1 MPEYGKEIETPNESV
16 VAAMLE
22 LESGVIG
29 TVHENHETMMY
40 DRADF
45 ALYGTK
51 GVLLL
56 GNPNC
61 FGEPVRLLQ
70 AYGNETPEPRLLAP
84 VGAYSDNARG
94 LGAAEM
100 AHAMA
105 LGQRNRAS
113 KELACHVLGIL
124 ESMEKS
130 SDTGAMVEV
139 TSTCERPALFTET
152 L

>member
-105 LGQRNRAS
+105 LGQRTGRAR
-113 KELACHVLGIL
+113 
-124 ESMEKS
+124 S
-130 SDTGAMVEV
+130 SPA
-139 TSTCERPALFTET
+139 TCSASWSRWRKAAIPARWSR
-152 L
+152 